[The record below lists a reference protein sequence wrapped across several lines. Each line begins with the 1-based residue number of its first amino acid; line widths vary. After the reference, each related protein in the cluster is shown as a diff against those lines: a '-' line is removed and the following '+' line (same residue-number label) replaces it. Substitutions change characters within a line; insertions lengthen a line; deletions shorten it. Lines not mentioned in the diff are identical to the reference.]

1 MVQVEAVRDRESF
14 AAWLEALPENERTE
28 TAAIIASRAVLRVFP
43 IWAMLQ
49 SSTDF
54 LPLVRTLLVSVVASE
69 FQIPEIKEAA
79 RIARDASRAAES
91 AVKVKL
97 PPKGSDVAAYATARK
112 AVSAAAF
119 DAAATA
125 FSNESVVRAVRAM
138 DLTADAADLAN
149 AYSASWIALRS
160 DLEATLARE
169 NILHHP
175 LWPEGSVP
183 KQLQKVWSLGRASMQ
198 DNFGYSF
205 WIRWYE
211 AILAGRPLTGDWQ
224 SHWQLMHDIA
234 LIAPEDWDKG
244 AEHLAGVIEKLEEK
258 HSYHVST
265 ETQGEATTLLRAAL
279 GQFGFNDI
287 RHLMELLPFA
297 EDLKHLK
304 DPDAVS
310 DFVAGMDQQK
320 HEIETF
326 MRAVD
331 REGRSL
337 QGAGGILTYFEEVL
351 TETSKARQLNQLNV
365 GWIIDCGEILQGYAQ
380 SSETVAELGPL
391 NIPFQRTVQN
401 LLDLIHS
408 HFSATLLRFGA
419 LRDIRSSDETRLA
432 DLMEDLRR
440 GLAQIKE
447 GTAGNRVPMAPEA
460 IAVFEKLLDDL
471 DGMIQREFIAGNSA
485 IKSQIRRDIDY
496 RMAQVAVSLRLY
508 WEQSAAPRMAAGQ
521 VISGVAKKKLKE
533 GIEGLVQWALDWLSS
548 PGR

>member
-1 MVQVEAVRDRESF
+1 MDADGFVRAMVHVEEIVDRESF
-14 AAWLEALPENERTE
+14 KAWLEALPEDRRHEV
-28 TAAIIASRAVLRVFP
+28 AVTLATRCALRVFP
-43 IWAMLQ
+43 IWAAAMRQDWARTGDVTPLPSLRSMLI
-49 SSTDF
+49 SG
-54 LPLVRTLLVSVVASE
+54 VAGRMPTPD
-69 FQIPEIKEAA
+69 IRNAA
-79 RIARDASRAAES
+79 ADAGDYAAAS
-91 AVKVKL
+91 
-97 PPKGSDVAAYATARK
+97 AAYAY
-112 AVSAAAF
+112 AAA
-119 DAAATA
+119 D
-125 FSNESVVRAVRAM
+125 E
-138 DLTADAADLAN
+138 ADAAPAAYAAADAATDAASAADAAYAASAYAASAEIMSLLRQDIQGIDLGG
-149 AYSASWIALRS
+149 
-160 DLEATLARE
+160 DLLTL
-169 NILHHP
+169 P
-175 LWPEGSVP
+175 LWPEEIPDKIATS
-183 KQLQKVWSLGRASMQ
+183 WTSGRTWMQ
-198 DNFGYSF
+198 ANPGYSF

-211 AILAGRPLTGDWQ
+211 AVLAGRPLTGDWR
-224 SHWQLMHDIA
+224 SHWQLMQDIA
-234 LIAPEDWDKG
+234 LIAPGDWDKG
-244 AEHLAGVIEKLEEK
+244 AEHVAGVIEKLEEK
-258 HSYHVST
+258 HSYRIST

-310 DFVAGMDQQK
+310 DFVAGMDQQR

-351 TETSKARQLNQLNV
+351 TETSKARQLTQLNV

-380 SSETVAELGPL
+380 NSETVAELGPL

-447 GTAGNRVPMAPEA
+447 DTADSRVPMAPEA

-508 WEQSAAPRMAAGQ
+508 WEQSAAPRMAVGQ

-533 GIEGLVQWALDWLSS
+533 GIEGLVQWALDW
-548 PGR
+548 